1 MNRTE
6 KTAILREGFTRDLI
20 VEKIQPAGKWVV
32 LEAMHQ
38 SDFSNLTL
46 PADVDYKHT
55 LYHEVLKIGPE
66 VRGLNVGQ
74 WVVVIKNALDGLTAD
89 HRFVACQ
96 EEDAILRLG

>member
-1 MNRTE
+1 MVKEEAFNAPMNRTE

-46 PADVDYKHT
+46 PADV
-55 LYHEVLKIGPE
+55 
-66 VRGLNVGQ
+66 GQ

-89 HRFVACQ
+89 HQFVACQ